1 MRWTRGRRAREAL
14 QGGLRLG
21 LGVVSDRSAQDE
33 RRCCVWQ
40 KRVVLA
46 PVAGVKLTEAVR
58 IQPGSFGRQSGS
70 DGGKRN
76 SSPGR
81 ARHKPSNHC
90 AGKAGCSPLD
100 LYARVRTSLCH
111 CTRDRGCSAH
121 PVFPAPSISKRA
133 ERPGTTRARR
143 AARTH
148 GHIRLSRPDTI
159 SADNH
164 PELSPVATC
173 LALRNI
179 SALAKAA
186 LTGQKKTWKKKR
198 QRRTI

>member
-1 MRWTRGRRAREAL
+1 M
-14 QGGLRLG
+14 LRLTS
-21 LGVVSDRSAQDE
+21 VAYRVR
-33 RRCCVWQ
+33 Q

-46 PVAGVKLTEAVR
+46 PVAGVKLAEAVR
-58 IQPGSFGRQSGS
+58 IQPGSLGRQSGS
-70 DGGKRN
+70 DGGNRN

-100 LYARVRTSLCH
+100 LYARVRVLFAQLH
-111 CTRDRGCSAH
+111 TRPRVQRAPGLPCALSSWRGQASRYNSGA
-121 PVFPAPSISKRA
+121 S
-133 ERPGTTRARR
+133 RR
-143 AARTH
+143 ENALVYQ
-148 GHIRLSRPDTI
+148 GLRPDTI

-164 PELSPVATC
+164 PELSLVATC

-186 LTGQKKTWKKKR
+186 LTGQKKHRKKKR